1 MSGLLTMAF
10 VRVRASTLSCVIIA
24 LHNLDQALGER
35 KMGVLRLIRG
45 LCWKKISDQVTH
57 NIQQALGRLGGHIGS
72 EVFCRSPPS
81 SILCNQSL
89 SFQILNTVPHNG
101 NSIWRRKLKESKNC
115 RTPQSVA
122 INRRASI
129 PSASGGEKVALPS
142 TRRDRRRHFPRI
154 NLEIGRRSFSFCWSN
169 LYNGLP
175 CELEYRYSK

>member
-1 MSGLLTMAF
+1 
-10 VRVRASTLSCVIIA
+10 
-24 LHNLDQALGER
+24 
-35 KMGVLRLIRG
+35 MGVLRLIRG
-45 LCWKKISDQVTH
+45 LCWKTISDQVTH

-72 EVFCRSPPS
+72 EVCCRSPPS
-81 SILCNQSL
+81 SILCNHYL
-89 SFQILNTVPHNG
+89 SFQILNTELHNR

-115 RTPQSVA
+115 RTPQFVQAGLFGVLLPGRSPFVANRSCTRDSDRLDSSQKVIA

-129 PSASGGEKVALPS
+129 PSGGEKVALPS